1 MKQPTGLL
9 SMSIANALLKL
20 SHINESL
27 PEQEFRLAKD
37 TITLLDKLG
46 DEVDSIEKSYG
57 KIRRQLDKLGV
68 DDNRKTS
75 QTQIDTLDGTIKD
88 QLRNTQTAMSD
99 LANTLDDYY
108 TN

>member
-1 MKQPTGLL
+1 
-9 SMSIANALLKL
+9 MSIANVLLQL

-37 TITLLDKLG
+37 TIKLLDKLG

-57 KIRRQLDKLGV
+57 QVRRQLDKLGV
-68 DDNRKTS
+68 NDNRKTS
-75 QTQIDTLDGTIKD
+75 QTQIDTFDGAIKD

-99 LANTLDDYY
+99 LSNMLDDYY
-108 TN
+108 TNQK